1 MTAQGPS
8 LLDDAGAASIA
19 TAFMLSHHGFRR
31 DLALFAAALA
41 RLGREGDG
49 PAAAARGATLAAE
62 WSAFCDKLH
71 GHHVVEDQN
80 MFPGFRAQHPRLQAT
95 IDRLGADHRR
105 IDPLL
110 DEGRRAFAGLPPV
123 DAATRVVA
131 GIIANLRALLD
142 EHLALEEAEVVPLLR
157 AASGFPPPASD
168 ADVDLYAQGFA
179 WACQGIAPEVLA
191 RLDDILPAPV
201 RARLP
206 AARTVYD
213 AHFHELWGADA
224 RSGQSRTAIPD
235 WLAV

>member
-1 MTAQGPS
+1 MPARGTP
-8 LLDDAGAASIA
+8 LLDGEGAASIA

-41 RLGREGDG
+41 RLERDTD
-49 PAAAARGATLAAE
+49 GATAAPRAVILAAE

-80 MFPGFRAQHPRLQAT
+80 MFPGFRAQHPLLAAT
-95 IDRLGADHRR
+95 IDRLSADHRR

-110 DEGRRAFAGLPPV
+110 EEGKAAFAALPATTE
-123 DAATRVVA
+123 AATRVVA
-131 GIIANLRALLD
+131 TMRALLD

-157 AASGFPPPASD
+157 AAKAFPPPPTD
-168 ADVDLYAQGFA
+168 AEVEMYAQGFA

-201 RARLP
+201 SARLP
-206 AARTVYD
+206 AARALFD
-213 AHFHELWGADA
+213 AHFHALWGADTQ
-224 RSGQSRTAIPD
+224 SGQSRTAIPD
-235 WLAV
+235 WLAQ